1 MNNSSLVLIFSSV
14 GHAFM
19 HMFAAFYFVIILSIE
34 IEWNLSYDELIK
46 LWSLG
51 ALLVGLGAIPFGW
64 LSDRW
69 SRSSMMVIM
78 FLGMGI
84 SSVLCGLSSSVVGLF
99 FGLSI
104 LGLACSIYHPVGI
117 AWVVNSS
124 KKKGKALGINGI
136 FGGIGIGSGAFIAGF
151 LLKFFTWNMTF
162 IIPGI
167 ISIVTGFIL
176 LLLIFFN
183 KISFANINNE
193 FAAEKNS
200 TNNLIIISLIM
211 LCAIFGLGL
220 TFQIMQ
226 TSLPKVFDIRLD
238 EYSTFKIGSTIGI
251 IYFLSG
257 LMTFIG
263 GMLADKFS
271 LKKIYIIGL
280 AGQVPCYLAIAYF
293 SGFPLIFV
301 CLAAAIFNSSI
312 LPAENILLSKFTPE
326 KHHGLI
332 YGCKFIIVF
341 CSGPLAVFAAAQI
354 YQMTLEF
361 TNLFLISSLIMF
373 LIFFLAIFLPYKD
386 NNLKI
391 SN

>member
-1 MNNSSLVLIFSSV
+1 VNNSSLVLIFSSV

-251 IYFLSG
+251 IYLLSG

-263 GMLADKFS
+263 GILADKFS

-293 SGFPLIFV
+293 SGLPLIFV

>member
-1 MNNSSLVLIFSSV
+1 VNNSSLVLIFSSV

-162 IIPGI
+162 IIPGL
-167 ISIVTGFIL
+167 ISIVIGFIL
-176 LLLIFFN
+176 SLLIFFN
-183 KISFANINNE
+183 KISFANIKNE
-193 FAAEKNS
+193 FTVEKSS

-211 LCAIFGLGL
+211 LCAMFGLGL

-263 GMLADKFS
+263 GILADKFS

-293 SGFPLIFV
+293 SGLPLIFV

-341 CSGPLAVFAAAQI
+341 CSGPLAVFAVAQI